1 MVNIILSAKVPVGD
15 ACHAAK
21 DLCWCCLN
29 YFLRQSG
36 SDRWPFFLFSTYCWR
51 FSLQSHAGWDKEAN
65 RAASRLLN
73 SISTL
78 KVGAPGR
85 GARAGPNGEDKTKI
99 LCIFCFCWCCCCHS
113 GVGKKE
119 LVTVA
124 GGKAHLAHT
133 SKALVKLYPKY
144 FVPGHIESLNQV
156 KQASS
161 VGEERE
167 GLISPANTAMQV
179 GRSFWAS
186 EC

>member
-1 MVNIILSAKVPVGD
+1 MTDG
-15 ACHAAK
+15 
-21 DLCWCCLN
+21 
-29 YFLRQSG
+29 
-36 SDRWPFFLFSTYCWR
+36 LFSFFPRIAGGFPCR
-51 FSLQSHAGWDKEAN
+51 AMLVGIRKQIELPRGFST
-65 RAASRLLN
+65 AS
-73 SISTL
+73 STL

-133 SKALVKLYPKY
+133 NKALVKLYPKY

-179 GRSFWAS
+179 GRSF
-186 EC
+186 